1 MKKLGTILLFCLG
14 LIVFSVTSIS
24 ASEVEI
30 PEPTTPTT
38 STTYDGEALS
48 NDGDVVT
55 RDLLYDEK
63 TNKQFIT
70 IETRNGETFYLII
83 DYDKPVD
90 DKLEQYHAYFL
101 NAVDERDLLQLLDK
115 EDQAEWKESTEPEIL
130 PIEPEEEKKKSGN
143 DTGTLLFGVVA
154 AAGFGYYG
162 YKKFSKKKN
171 ADTTEIEN
179 EFENDDEFEENESE
193 EEAE

>member
-14 LIVFSVTSIS
+14 LIAFSITSIS
-24 ASEVEI
+24 ASEIEI

-38 STTYDGEALS
+38 YDGKSLS
-48 NDGDVVT
+48 NDGNVVT

-70 IETRNGETFYLII
+70 VETRNGETFYLII

-115 EDQAEWKESTEPEIL
+115 DDQEEWKDSSEQMSLPTES
-130 PIEPEEEKKKSGN
+130 EETQKKSGN
-143 DTGTLLFGVVA
+143 STGIILFGVIA
-154 AAGFGYYG
+154 AVGLGYYG
-162 YKKFSKKKN
+162 YENFFKKN
-171 ADTTEIEN
+171 ASSPEGRN
-179 EFENDDEFEENESE
+179 EFEDDEFEDDESE
-193 EEAE
+193 EENK